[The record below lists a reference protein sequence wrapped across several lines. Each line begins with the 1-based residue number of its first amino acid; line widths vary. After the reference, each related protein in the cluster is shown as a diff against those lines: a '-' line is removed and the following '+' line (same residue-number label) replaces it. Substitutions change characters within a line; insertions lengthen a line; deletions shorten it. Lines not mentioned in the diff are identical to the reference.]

1 MEYQHRKI
9 LNFIKM
15 NNNNNNIY
23 VYILLLSII
32 FYLFNNLNEKILLII
47 IIILILSYFLYLKH
61 NNNIINDKN
70 NIENKEKKLNENL
83 NNLKSINNNNNLT
96 LINNLP
102 KKFKF
107 LIKDNILLETID
119 NISFVKKFS
128 KSRYTEIL
136 VNTDKLVKVY
146 IYILSDIYN
155 PIQYISIFND
165 LKYNIL
171 EILYSIIY
179 IIPIKFKY
187 IYGIDPISTLNKSI
201 EKFIFR
207 TRKMSTILEKYSK
220 YEKNIIYIEDSLIQS
235 YNKIENK
242 KNILP

>member
-1 MEYQHRKI
+1 
-9 LNFIKM
+9 M

-23 VYILLLSII
+23 IYILLLSII
-32 FYLFNNLNEKILLII
+32 FYLFNNLKEKNLLLII
-47 IIILILSYFLYLKH
+47 IILIIGYYCYLKQ
-61 NNNIINDKN
+61 INDEIYDNN
-70 NIENKEKKLNENL
+70 NIENNKKKLNENL

-102 KKFKF
+102 KKFKY
-107 LIKDNILLETID
+107 LIKDKLLLDII
-119 NISFVKKFS
+119 NNLYFVKKFN
-128 KSRYTEIL
+128 KSRFTEIL
-136 VNTDKLVKVY
+136 VNTDKMIKVY

-155 PIQYISIFND
+155 PILYIPIFND

-179 IIPIKFKY
+179 IIPLKFKY
-187 IYGIDPISTLNKSI
+187 IYGIDPIFSLNESI
-201 EKFIFR
+201 KNFILR

-220 YEKNIIYIEDSLIQS
+220 YEKNIIHIEDTIIQP
-235 YNKIENK
+235 YNKIEKN